1 MAQPEVHCTPLF
13 CKTILQGGSPKLK
26 LRFRVKYEKYELTE
40 LGLGHNSGKEDRQI
54 GHPDKSFLM
63 LLYFTRHIACSLK
76 SSCDPSVCQD
86 RGSTACG
93 DGTAFANSK
102 LNHSTATYIV
112 GPTVQYSAGQ
122 LEDKSSFSVNRPI
135 EALRCGTFKPRSSSQ
150 LTNSTSANY
159 LK

>member
-1 MAQPEVHCTPLF
+1 MKSMNWQNLGWD
-13 CKTILQGGSPKLK
+13 TILVRKTAKLVI
-26 LRFRVKYEKYELTE
+26 LIRVFHASLFH
-40 LGLGHNSGKEDRQI
+40 GHID
-54 GHPDKSFLM
+54 
-63 LLYFTRHIACSLK
+63 CSLK

-102 LNHSTATYIV
+102 LNQSTATYIV

-150 LTNSTSANY
+150 LTTSSSANY
-159 LK
+159 LKWAHHKQCKLPKGHQGSKTPTTTSAAASE

>member
-1 MAQPEVHCTPLF
+1 MGWD
-13 CKTILQGGSPKLK
+13 TILVRKTAKLVI
-26 LRFRVKYEKYELTE
+26 LIRVFHASLFH
-40 LGLGHNSGKEDRQI
+40 GHID
-54 GHPDKSFLM
+54 
-63 LLYFTRHIACSLK
+63 CSLK

-150 LTNSTSANY
+150 LTSKQCKLPKVSLCKQCNSANY
-159 LK
+159 LKATKAQRLPPPPQQQPLSKD

>member
-1 MAQPEVHCTPLF
+1 
-13 CKTILQGGSPKLK
+13 
-26 LRFRVKYEKYELTE
+26 
-40 LGLGHNSGKEDRQI
+40 
-54 GHPDKSFLM
+54 M
-63 LLYFTRHIACSLK
+63 LLYFTDTYVDCSLK

-150 LTNSTSANY
+150 LTTSTSSANY
-159 LK
+159 QAESSPTAVQTPIKLRLTSKQCKLPKGHQGSKTPTTTSAAAPKQALTGSGFSGSGRVG